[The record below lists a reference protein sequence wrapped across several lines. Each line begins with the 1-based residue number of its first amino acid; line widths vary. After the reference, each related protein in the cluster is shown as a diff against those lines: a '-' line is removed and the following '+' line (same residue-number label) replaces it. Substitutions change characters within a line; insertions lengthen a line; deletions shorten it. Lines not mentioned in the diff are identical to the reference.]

1 MTPTGSGPVLGGRPA
16 GVTALHFAMD
26 DVDGVDPRQRLVVI
40 GNGMAGARVVEEV
53 LERGGGEQ
61 FAITV
66 FGEEPH
72 GNYNRIMLS
81 HVLAGEEHED
91 DIVLNSHDW
100 YADNGVAL
108 RAGVRVQ
115 RIDPHAKLVYAADG
129 TATPYDQLV
138 IATGSRSFIPP
149 MTGLHRT
156 DDELLPGVHG
166 FRTIDD
172 TRAMLEAAAEH
183 EKAVVVGG
191 GLLGLEAARALQGHG
206 LQVE

>member
-66 FGEEPH
+66 FGAEPH

-100 YADNGVAL
+100 YADNGVVL
-108 RAGVRVQ
+108 RAGVPVERV
-115 RIDPHAKLVYAADG
+115 DPHAKVVHAAEG
-129 TATPYDQLV
+129 TPPPSAQLV
-138 IATGSRSFIPP
+138 TPTGSRSFIPP
-149 MTGLHRT
+149 MTGLHG
-156 DDELLPGVHG
+156 DDEQLLPGVVG

-172 TRAMLEAAAEH
+172 TRVMLAAAAEH
-183 EKAVVVGG
+183 EKAVV
-191 GLLGLEAARALQGHG
+191 
-206 LQVE
+206 